1 MHNEQ
6 KRLVYMISDGTGI
19 TVESLSNSLM
29 SQFQSIQFEKKIFPF
44 VDSVQKIKAICEEI
58 DQSYAENKLKPL
70 VFMTMVNPE
79 MGDCLKKSAACVF
92 DLFATFLSPLE
103 AELGIKA
110 SDTVGLAHTANTA
123 NYDQRIDAVNY
134 ALAYDDGMKLN
145 GYERAD
151 IILIGV
157 SRSGKTPTCLYM
169 ALQFGVFAA
178 NYPFTLDELS
188 LHHLPDT
195 LQPFRK
201 KLYGLTIDP
210 ARLQGIRSE
219 RRPNSPYASVEQC
232 RQEVREAEMLYQNE
246 KIPYI
251 DSTYFSIEEI
261 AAKIMA
267 ITKVQRRI

>member
-1 MHNEQ
+1 MSNDSI
-6 KRLVYMISDGTGI
+6 RVVYMISDGTGI

-29 SQFQSIQFEKKIFPF
+29 SQFQSVHFEKKIFPF
-44 VDSVQKIKAICEEI
+44 VDTMPKINAICEELE
-58 DQSYAENKLKPL
+58 DYYVKNGVRPL

-79 MGDCLKKSAACVF
+79 IAECVKTTKACIF
-92 DLFATFLSPLE
+92 DLFSTFLSPLE
-103 AELGIKA
+103 EELGIKA
-110 SDTVGLAHTANTA
+110 SDMVGLAHAANSA

-134 ALAYDDGMKLN
+134 ALAYDDGMKLE
-145 GYERAD
+145 GYEQAD
-151 IILIGV
+151 IILVGV

-188 LHHLPDT
+188 YHKLPAI
-195 LQPFRK
+195 LQPFRS

-210 ARLQGIRSE
+210 VRLQGIRSE
-219 RRPNSPYASVEQC
+219 RRPNSAYASLEQC
-232 RQEVREAEMLYQNE
+232 RQEVREAELLYQNE

-251 DSTYFSIEEI
+251 DSTHFSIEEI

>member
-1 MHNEQ
+1 MSDAQ
-6 KRLVYMISDGTGI
+6 KRVVYMISDGTGI

-44 VDSVQKIKAICEEI
+44 VDTLPKIDAICKEI
-58 DQSYAENKLKPL
+58 EQCHAQNGLRPL
-70 VFMTMVNPE
+70 VFMTLVNPE
-79 MGDCLKKSAACVF
+79 IGECLKKSAACVF
-92 DLFATFLSPLE
+92 DLFATFLAPLE

-110 SDTVGLAHTANTA
+110 SDTVGLAHAANTA

-145 GYERAD
+145 GYEQAD
-151 IILIGV
+151 IILVGV

-169 ALQFGVFAA
+169 ALQYGVFAA

-188 LHHLPDT
+188 HHQLPAI
-195 LQPFRK
+195 LQPFRS

-210 ARLQGIRSE
+210 VRLQGIRSE
-219 RRPNSPYASVEQC
+219 RRPNSAYASFEQC
-232 RQEVREAEMLYQNE
+232 RQEVREAELLYQNE

-251 DSTYFSIEEI
+251 DSTHFSIEEI